1 MIAELL
7 NGLKYLFKG
16 LKLIAQPGIRPFVVI
31 PFLVNLLLFSLA
43 IWYAGTQFAHLL
55 DAMLG
60 ELPGW
65 LDWLRWILWPI
76 FAVAILI
83 VVFYVFTIVANIIA
97 SPFNGVLAERVEAH
111 LGGEVPAG
119 EGGFMATLRDAPEA
133 MGNELKKLGYMLMW
147 LIPLIVLSLIAMFI
161 PGLNLL
167 TPLLWFIFGAW
178 MLALE
183 YTDYTMGNHKL
194 RFAEER
200 AILRQ
205 HKALALGF
213 GGGIL
218 FMTTIPVLNFLSM
231 PVGVAGGAA
240 LWVERL
246 RAAHAPGAAQ

>member
-1 MIAELL
+1 MISDLL
-7 NGLKYLFKG
+7 NGFKFLFKG
-16 LKLIAQPGIRPFVVI
+16 LKLITQPGIRPFVII
-31 PFLVNLLLFSLA
+31 PFLVNLLLFTLA

-55 DAMLG
+55 DALLA

-76 FAVAILI
+76 FALAILI

-97 SPFNGVLAERVEAH
+97 APFNGVLAERVEAH
-111 LGGEVPAG
+111 LGGEVPAS
-119 EGGFMATLRDAPEA
+119 EGGLLAALKDAPEA
-133 MGNELKKLGYMLMW
+133 IGTELKKLGYMLMW
-147 LIPLIVLSLIAMFI
+147 LIPLIILSLIAMFI

-183 YTDYTMGNHKL
+183 YTDYTMANHQL
-194 RFAEER
+194 RFTEER
-200 AILRQ
+200 AILRRNRS
-205 HKALALGF
+205 LALGF
-213 GGGIL
+213 GGGIML
-218 FMTTIPVLNFLSM
+218 MSTIPVLNFLAM

-246 RAAHAPGAAQ
+246 HATHRSGAA